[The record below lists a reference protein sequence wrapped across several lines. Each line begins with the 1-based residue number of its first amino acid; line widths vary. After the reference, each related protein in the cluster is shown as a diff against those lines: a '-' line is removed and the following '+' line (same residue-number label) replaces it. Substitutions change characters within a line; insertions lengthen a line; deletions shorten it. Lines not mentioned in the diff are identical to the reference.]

1 MQAGKSYPWVV
12 YNMFLIDQITET
24 RISEAIERG
33 EFDNL
38 SGAGKPLQ
46 LDDDSHVPQALRAAY
61 RMLKNGGFV
70 PPEIELRREI
80 ARAEDLLADAHDARE
95 HGKVAKRLSYLNMQ
109 LNLNRRDK
117 VDLRIQEAY
126 YQKILARLSRDR

>member
-1 MQAGKSYPWVV
+1 
-12 YNMFLIDQITET
+12 MFLIDQITET

-46 LDDDSHVPQALRAAY
+46 LDDDSHVPQVLRAAY
-61 RMLKNGGFV
+61 RLLKNGGFV

-80 ARAEDLLADAHDARE
+80 ARAEDLLADAPDARE
-95 HGKVAKRLSYLNMQ
+95 HGKVAK
-109 LNLNRRDK
+109 
-117 VDLRIQEAY
+117 
-126 YQKILARLSRDR
+126 

>member
-12 YNMFLIDQITET
+12 YNMFLIDRITET

-61 RMLKNGGFV
+61 RLLKNGGFV

-80 ARAEDLLADAHDARE
+80 ARAEDLLADARE
-95 HGKVAKRLSYLNMQ
+95 HSKVAKRLSYLNMQ

-117 VDLRIQEAY
+117 VDLRMQEGY